1 MDGKREN
8 LALQDVA
15 ILWSKRVKV
24 GSKTR
29 QNRLVNLSIS
39 LSTHKI
45 YTQLLLSEFL
55 LSLNSNLDRAVDS

>member
-39 LSTHKI
+39 LNSQNLHSTS
-45 YTQLLLSEFL
+45 SE
-55 LSLNSNLDRAVDS
+55 